1 MFKLKNYRNPS
12 TSAGRANLAGRTNL
26 TWRPKPVGKTN
37 LNASS
42 FSWLRRLCMLGTL
55 GLSSWILSGC
65 SLLDIGHDKFYC
77 QEDGVTCVNASGY
90 LQQSSS
96 HQVLTVPQYQELS
109 HSLLQPLPNT
119 QQLLNPYQQGYLQI
133 WVARYRLQH
142 KIYNST
148 ILLVPYLH

>member
-1 MFKLKNYRNPS
+1 MFKLNKYRNPS
-12 TSAGRANLAGRTNL
+12 TSAGRANLAGRAKPAGTTNL
-26 TWRPKPVGKTN
+26 H
-37 LNASS
+37 ASS
-42 FSWLRRLCMLGTL
+42 ISWLCRLCMLGTL
-55 GLSSWILSGC
+55 GLSGGFLSGC

-77 QEDGVTCVNASGY
+77 QEDGVTCVNASDY
-90 LQQSSS
+90 LQQSST

-109 HSLLQPLPNT
+109 YSLLQPLPNT

>member
-1 MFKLKNYRNPS
+1 MFKLIKYRNLS
-12 TSAGRANLAGRTNL
+12 TSAGRTSPVEKTKPTSKANLHAS
-26 TWRPKPVGKTN
+26 
-37 LNASS
+37 NAS
-42 FSWLRRLCMLGTL
+42 WLSRLCMLGIL
-55 GLSSWILSGC
+55 GLSGWGLSGC

>member
-1 MFKLKNYRNPS
+1 MLKLMFNWSDGGTRVQR
-12 TSAGRANLAGRTNL
+12 GANGTA
-26 TWRPKPVGKTN
+26 
-37 LNASS
+37 
-42 FSWLRRLCMLGTL
+42 WLRTCWSHWISICLFGVSTL
-55 GLSSWILSGC
+55 TLSSC

-90 LQQSSS
+90 LQQSST
-96 HQVLTVPQYQELS
+96 HQVLTVPQYQDLT
-109 HSLLQPLPNT
+109 HSLLQRLPNT